1 MNPIMIP
8 FKNLSGKRVC
18 DISENHDVVIIK
30 NGNDTTMII
39 PIGNGKLDVVNMPN
53 DNKAA

>member
-1 MNPIMIP
+1 MIP

-53 DNKAA
+53 DNEAA